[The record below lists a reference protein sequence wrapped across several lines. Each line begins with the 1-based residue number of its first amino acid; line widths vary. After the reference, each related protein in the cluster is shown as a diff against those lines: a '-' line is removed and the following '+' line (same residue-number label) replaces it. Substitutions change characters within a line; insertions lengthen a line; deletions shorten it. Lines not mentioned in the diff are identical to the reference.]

1 MRVGERFDG
10 RRSRRALAVWIAA
23 AFAAVAG
30 AFGAVNLM
38 LVVSLRPQV
47 GRADEIASAH
57 LEAVTLLLR
66 MRGFV
71 DEMRDAVLL
80 SEDPGAGPAG
90 LGAVQDRLARSQ
102 AALGEAARRVG
113 PLLDEP
119 AQAGAWESIRADGLP
134 RLAPLAGEAWE
145 AIAGHRPDRRPVTD
159 FVAHVKSVNASIQ
172 RLADLHAGLARQDAA
187 HIRSSLA
194 RFSVGSL
201 VLGGAGALAALALL
215 LMALGALGRYAQ
227 AAEARVADLEAFA
240 SRVAHDLRNPLQTIQ
255 LGVGSIGETLLDP
268 RLKGF
273 CARAERSAR
282 RLDRMIEDL
291 LLFSRGAD
299 PASERRASVAEVMEE
314 LGEEMQARATETG
327 VSFSARSEPGLA
339 AAVPPGAL
347 RSVLSN
353 LLENAFKF
361 LEPGRERRVEALGER
376 APDGGVVLTVRDT
389 GRGIAPEALPHVFEV
404 GYRAGPGGSGFGIGL
419 ATVKR
424 LADAYGGAVEIQSQ
438 SGQGTAVT
446 VTLPAAS
453 RRS

>member
-1 MRVGERFDG
+1 MDARP
-10 RRSRRALAVWIAA
+10 SRRGLGVWVGA
-23 AFAAVAG
+23 AFAAVAA
-30 AFGAVNLM
+30 AFGAVNLI
-38 LVVSLRPQV
+38 LVLSLRPQV
-47 GRADEIASAH
+47 ERADEIASAH
-57 LEAVTLLLR
+57 LEVVTLLLR

-80 SEDPGAGPAG
+80 SEDPGARPAD

-102 AALGEAARRVG
+102 AALGEAARQVT
-113 PLLDEP
+113 PLLHET
-119 AQAGAWESIRADGLP
+119 AEAEAWESIRAGGLP
-134 RLAPLAGEAWE
+134 RLAPLAGEALE

-159 FVAHVKSVNASIQ
+159 FVAHVRSVNASIQ

-187 HIRSSLA
+187 RIRSSLA

-201 VLGGAGALAALALL
+201 MLGGAGALAALALL

-227 AAEARVADLEAFA
+227 ATEARVADLEAFA

-255 LGVGSIGETLLDP
+255 LGVASIGQTLQDP

-299 PASERRASVAEVMEE
+299 PASERHASVAEVMEE

-327 VSFSARSEPGLA
+327 VAFSARSEPGLA

-361 LEPGRERRVEALGER
+361 LEPERERRVEALGER
-376 APDGGVVLTVRDT
+376 APDGRVVLTVRDT

-438 SGQGTAVT
+438 SGRGTAVT